1 MHKNWQPSCIYSSRR
16 AKEIAATA
24 VELVVEEM
32 RYNPFCSRQLKES
45 FGFYSEN
52 ICVDLVLQRFP
63 EQFHVGAELTALVS
77 LLFASLR
84 GSSCSD
90 KKLTYLFGVSARN

>member
-1 MHKNWQPSCIYSSRR
+1 M
-16 AKEIAATA
+16 
-24 VELVVEEM
+24 
-32 RYNPFCSRQLKES
+32 
-45 FGFYSEN
+45 
-52 ICVDLVLQRFP
+52 DLVLQRFP
-63 EQFHVGAELTALVS
+63 EQFHAGAELTVLVS